1 MLTVP
6 LSPKLWTPKRFKEVI
21 AAAQGKL
28 SNVKG
33 FLEFYKDLL
42 VSSPPPEKDPVPLSD
57 LVGGITHVDKLGSKY
72 TTLKNFGVID
82 LLYYL
87 RLLQGFY
94 VLEIIELDEVP
105 NRLNE
110 IAVRRTYVSQAVYEA
125 LEEFPEAALLFSFYA
140 GLMLPTPAR
149 HTMIAVTQ
157 ASSLSDVA
165 LLEKFRRANPYN
177 LLLARQV
184 LNRTPAIEGVEGR
197 PWYEPISDLSLIL
210 TYLGILQVVK
220 IRPSPD
226 KLAGIR
232 NLSKI
237 RKQIIQM
244 LDDFGDYILPR
255 GTLLLELEYLIFN
268 RTKDEYWDFDFSEYV
283 GNAKDVTWFKSKV
296 SSRAYMVLEKFYNMM
311 NEKKG
316 ELAEVTES
324 YFRELGYQ
332 PKY

>member
-1 MLTVP
+1 MS

-33 FLEFYKDLL
+33 FLQFYLDLIAGAP
-42 VSSPPPEKDPVPLSD
+42 SPNEEPIPLSE
-57 LVGGITHVDKLGSKY
+57 LVGGITHVDKLGERY
-72 TTLKNFGVID
+72 ATLKNFGITD

-87 RLLQGFY
+87 RLPQSFH
-94 VLEIIELDEVP
+94 VLEIIELDEIP

-110 IAVRRTYVSQAVYEA
+110 IAVRRTYVSQSVYEA
-125 LEEFPEAALLFSFYA
+125 LKDSPEAALLFSFYA

-149 HTMIAVTQ
+149 HTMIAVTR
-157 ASSLSDVA
+157 AASLSEVA
-165 LLEKFRRANPYN
+165 LMEKFRRANPYN

-244 LDDFGDYILPR
+244 LDDFGDYVLPR

-268 RTKDEYWDFDFSEYV
+268 RTKDEYWDFDFSDYV
-283 GNAKDVTWFKSKV
+283 GNAKDISWFKSKV
-296 SSRAYMVLEKFYNMM
+296 SSRAYIALEKFYNLMV
-311 NEKKG
+311 EKKD
-316 ELAEVTES
+316 ELTEVSKS
-324 YFRELGYQ
+324 YFEELGYL
-332 PKY
+332 PKA